1 MKFLLYTL
9 LLIFG
14 VTVFSVDESYA
25 QQQKKP
31 KKKYQSLNKT
41 RRKSTGYQRKKQ
53 NFRDSQSR
61 NASDF
66 RSSEPPTNFDQS
78 RQQSQTAKFKG
89 NTETYG
95 TPSVDKTQATLARF
109 KSKLR
114 IKQKRLSDPTPSST
128 FKSGESPTAV
138 DKSIR
143 QSKIA
148 KFKGNTETY
157 GTPSVEKTQATLARF
172 KSKLRI
178 KQKRLS
184 DPIPLSTFRGGEASL
199 PPTNYAQREINQQ
212 QMSKYRGETNT
223 DLNNR
228 KQAYETSAYKRSKFI
243 GERALSRAYKK
254 QQYEFSAYKRSIFL
268 GEKILSRKSKIQEYE
283 LSAYKRGKFI
293 GEKVLSPTYRQQQY
307 ELSAYKRS
315 IFLGEKILSRKSK
328 IQEYELS
335 AYKRSKFIGEKVL
348 SPTYRQQQY
357 ELSAY
362 KREKFLGEKI
372 LSAKYRRQMQEMS
385 AIKRSQFMG
394 ERIRINRPD
403 NPYPTFV
410 YQKSRIKRSFAQ
422 KEKFRKRML
431 KRINRNKIKQ
441 IPPSMRIPRK
451 PNRNTVPA
459 YDVNESEIWAKSRE
473 LDGSEAKTESSKPKG
488 LKGLFRK
495 KQKPKEEDIPV
506 PEEPMP
512 EK

>member
-14 VTVFSVDESYA
+14 ITVFSVNEGYA

-31 KKKYQSLNKT
+31 KKKYQSLSKT

-53 NFRDSQSR
+53 NFKASQSR
-61 NASDF
+61 TASDF
-66 RSSEPPTNFDQS
+66 RSSEPPTAVDQS

-89 NTETYG
+89 NSETYG
-95 TPSVDKTQATLARF
+95 TPSVEKTQSALARF

-114 IKQKRLSDPTPSST
+114 IKQKRLSDPT
-128 FKSGESPTAV
+128 
-138 DKSIR
+138 
-143 QSKIA
+143 
-148 KFKGNTETY
+148 
-157 GTPSVEKTQATLARF
+157 
-172 KSKLRI
+172 
-178 KQKRLS
+178 
-184 DPIPLSTFRGGEASL
+184 PLSTFRGGEASL
-199 PPTNYAQREINQQ
+199 PPTNYAQREIDQQ
-212 QMSKYRGETNT
+212 KMSKYRGETKI
-223 DLNNR
+223 DLKNR
-228 KQAYETSAYKRSKFI
+228 KQQYEISAYKRSKFM

-268 GEKILSRKSKIQEYE
+268 GEKILSRKSKIQ
-283 LSAYKRGKFI
+283 
-293 GEKVLSPTYRQQQY
+293 QY
-307 ELSAYKRS
+307 ELSAYKR
-315 IFLGEKILSRKSK
+315 EK
-328 IQEYELS
+328 
-335 AYKRSKFIGEKVL
+335 FMGEKVL
-348 SPTYRQQQY
+348 SPAYRRQQY

-362 KREKFLGEKI
+362 KREKFLGERV
-372 LSAKYRRQMQEMS
+372 LSAKYKKQMQEIS
-385 AIKRSQFMG
+385 AFKRSQFMG

-410 YQKSRIKRSFAQ
+410 YQKSRMKRSFAQ

-441 IPPSMRIPRK
+441 IPPAMRIPRK
-451 PNRNTVPA
+451 LDKNTVPA

-473 LDGSEAKTESSKPKG
+473 LDGSEARTEASKPKG

-495 KQKPKEEDIPV
+495 KQKPKEETTPV
-506 PEEPMP
+506 SEEPTP